1 MVLHTRYDAPTLS
14 ISYDYAHDWLY
25 LDWHGALDGDAVMAG
40 GLQLLK
46 QQYRSKVLDNIERI
60 TGLWAA
66 AAKWGSGAMLPLL
79 HEAGCR
85 HLAWVYS
92 PERYS

>member
-1 MVLHTRYDAPTLS
+1 MFLHTRYDAPTLS

-40 GLQLLK
+40 GLQLLELLELLK
-46 QQYRSKVLDNIERI
+46 QQYRSKVLDNNERI
-60 TGLWAA
+60 TGLWAD

-85 HLAWVYS
+85 HLAWV
-92 PERYS
+92 